1 MSGSQSVMS
10 GRPVSVAV
18 TVTWP
23 TSLIVTG
30 TVAEAR
36 VRVPSTRSTVSL
48 TLPAGTMAAS
58 TVVCTT
64 TCRALASRTLTGL
77 ANTSARKICGTARR
91 LTSR

>member
-1 MSGSQSVMS
+1 M
-10 GRPVSVAV
+10 SVAV

-23 TSLIVTG
+23 ACLIVTG

-36 VRVPSTRSTVSL
+36 VRVPSARSTVSP
-48 TLPAGTMAAS
+48 TLPAGTTAAS
-58 TVVCTT
+58 TVACTT
-64 TCRALASRTLTGL
+64 TCRALASSTFTGL